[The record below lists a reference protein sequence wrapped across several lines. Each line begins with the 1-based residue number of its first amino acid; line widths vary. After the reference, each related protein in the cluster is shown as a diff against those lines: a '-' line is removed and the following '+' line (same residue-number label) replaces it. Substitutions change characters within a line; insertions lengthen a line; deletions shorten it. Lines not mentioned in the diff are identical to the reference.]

1 MDRTPI
7 YQHSASYAAE
17 SNELP
22 QYRASQKANIACK
35 EAIEAAI
42 RENYDGHSLDSNAAW
57 TVIEQFGFDRPLFV
71 LANTIQNH
79 DWDGRYSNDVKS
91 WAKTVPIVS
100 DDDSFGYNRRLHF
113 IINSH
118 PGLLNMFTQMIR
130 KEQREMER
138 VRPSI
143 RQKLERPVQA
153 RASKN
158 AIPTKGQ
165 ER

>member
-1 MDRTPI
+1 
-7 YQHSASYAAE
+7 
-17 SNELP
+17 
-22 QYRASQKANIACK
+22 
-35 EAIEAAI
+35 
-42 RENYDGHSLDSNAAW
+42 
-57 TVIEQFGFDRPLFV
+57 
-71 LANTIQNH
+71 
-79 DWDGRYSNDVKS
+79 
-91 WAKTVPIVS
+91 
-100 DDDSFGYNRRLHF
+100 
-113 IINSH
+113 
-118 PGLLNMFTQMIR
+118 MFTQMIR